1 MILIFSMFIAYL
13 VGSIPTGYFVAKFK
27 DNTDLRSFGSGSTGA
42 TNVFRAAG
50 KLAAL
55 VTLVIDALKG
65 YVAVTI
71 LPTMM
76 YTFRLDMPMQQYCVI
91 MGLCAVIGHNWPVF
105 LKFKGGKGIATSAGV
120 LLGVAPAPLL
130 VGLCAWVLVFVFSK
144 IVSISSIIAA
154 IAIPIAAYA
163 MNTSVYVRILTIILA
178 VLTVLRHH
186 GNIKRIIK
194 KEEKKI
200 VVRI

>member
-13 VGSIPTGYFVAKFK
+13 VGSIPTGYLVARFK
-27 DNTDLRSFGSGSTGA
+27 TNTDLRGFGSGTTGA
-42 TNVFRAAG
+42 TNVLRAAG

-55 VTLVIDALKG
+55 VTLVIDVLKG
-65 YVAVTI
+65 YVAAAI
-71 LPTMM
+71 LPNMM
-76 YTFRLDMPMQQYCVI
+76 YTFRLDIPLQQYCAI

-120 LLGVAPAPLL
+120 LLGIAPAPLL

-144 IVSISSIIAA
+144 IVSMSSIIAA
-154 IAIPIAAYA
+154 IVIPVAAYI
-163 MNTSVYVRILTIILA
+163 MNVNVDARILTIILA

-186 GNIKRIIK
+186 GNIKRLVK

>member
-13 VGSIPTGYFVAKFK
+13 VGSIPTGYLVARFK
-27 DNTDLRSFGSGSTGA
+27 TNTDLRGFGSGSTGA
-42 TNVFRAAG
+42 TNVLRAAG

-55 VTLVIDALKG
+55 LTLIIDVLKG
-65 YVAVTI
+65 YVAATI
-71 LPTMM
+71 LPIMM
-76 YTFRLDMPMQQYCVI
+76 YTFRLDIPLAQYCAI

-120 LLGVAPAPLL
+120 LLGIAPAPLL
-130 VGLCAWVLVFVFSK
+130 VGLCVWLLVFVFSK
-144 IVSISSIIAA
+144 IVSVSSIIAA
-154 IAIPIAAYA
+154 ITIPIAAYMLNVGVEA
-163 MNTSVYVRILTIILA
+163 RILTIVLA
-178 VLTVLRHH
+178 ALTVIRHH
-186 GNIKRIIK
+186 GNIRRIIK